1 MSIKKILVIGI
12 ILSLLTVGVASAAS
26 VMDQTD
32 DLILKNGYQSV
43 ASDNQY
49 IKNYTKGSDNLIV
62 GHIMN
67 HTLTLDELQDG
78 FSEKTINNTVG
89 FYKENSTGCYFNY
102 NNGNDVILIRA
113 TDSSII
119 DKIVLGN
126 G

>member
-1 MSIKKILVIGI
+1 MLKILQVR
-12 ILSLLTVGVASAAS
+12 LRHEPRTSKCSS
-26 VMDQTD
+26 W
-32 DLILKNGYQSV
+32 ILKNGYQSV

-102 NNGNDVILIRA
+102 NNGYFK
-113 TDSSII
+113 S
-119 DKIVLGN
+119 
-126 G
+126 